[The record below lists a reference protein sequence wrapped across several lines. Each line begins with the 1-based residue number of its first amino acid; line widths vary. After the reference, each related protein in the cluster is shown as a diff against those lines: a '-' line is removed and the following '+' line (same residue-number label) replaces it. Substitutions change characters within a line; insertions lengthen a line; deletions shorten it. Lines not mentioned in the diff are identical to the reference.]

1 MNYATIDVKKIGNI
15 AKITLNRPERLNAIN
30 EPMRIDIYNALENLR
45 MDDQIKAVIITGAP
59 RIGEKEIKYSF
70 SAGWDMTQ
78 ATESPKETLQIDLM
92 TYIENFEKPIIAMVN
107 GYALG
112 AGCELALAA
121 DFIFASEN
129 SEFGFPEVNRGF
141 MPGWGGTQRLPRR
154 IGLSRA
160 KKLIFTGE
168 RISAKEAERIG
179 LVDVVVHM
187 EKLEETTLEFAK
199 KIAAQA
205 PLAIRCIKEV
215 MNRGIEMDLQSG
227 LKLEREALEKLKNT
241 EDFQEGIRAF
251 FEKRQPLWK
260 GK

>member
-1 MNYATIDVKKIGNI
+1 MKHTTIVIQKMGDI

-30 EPMRIDIYNALENLR
+30 EPMRIEIYNALENLR
-45 MDDQIKAVIITGAP
+45 IDDQIRVVIITGAP
-59 RIGEKEIKYSF
+59 RIRENEIKYSF

-78 ATESPKETLQIDLM
+78 AMERPKENLQIDLM
-92 TYIENFEKPIIAMVN
+92 TYIENFEKPVIAMVN

-129 SEFGFPEVNRGF
+129 AEFGFPEVNRGF

-168 RISAKEAERIG
+168 RVSAKEAERIG
-179 LVDVVVHM
+179 LVDVVVPV
-187 EKLEETTLEFAK
+187 EKLEEITLGFAK

-205 PLAIRCIKEV
+205 PLAIKCIKEV

-227 LKLEREALEKLKNT
+227 LKLEREAVEKLKDT

-251 FEKRQPLWK
+251 FEKRQPVWK